1 MASLT
6 CSATSSGKAAT
17 SALVSGYNNR
27 TCLLSHTEVTKFKD
41 SPSKHTS
48 VSHFP
53 GVHVCCD
60 PQAEHAPKAIL
71 MSGCRCRRSSSS
83 NSALPQ
89 QQQQQ
94 QQWQSHPARP
104 SQFGKWRRSW
114 QQQLLKQQQQQRH
127 KATTIHKHSMA
138 PGNGVSCASAK
149 STAVQVVAG
158 FSALGSPRSRQRDR
172 SHAAA
177 QQQCSEPCKATSLVK
192 SGVIKVFLRCVRA
205 FLLCVCVLCA
215 RQLVAPDSFDQLRL
229 SCCCVAVRPLA
240 AWRRS
245 AVC

>member
-1 MASLT
+1 MAVVVEEAAA
-6 CSATSSGKAAT
+6 ATAHCHNNNNSSGKAIPLDLPNLA
-17 SALVSGYNNR
+17 SGEKVGNNN
-27 TCLLSHTEVTKFKD
+27 
-41 SPSKHTS
+41 SPSS
-48 VSHFP
+48 
-53 GVHVCCD
+53 
-60 PQAEHAPKAIL
+60 
-71 MSGCRCRRSSSS
+71 
-83 NSALPQ
+83 
-89 QQQQQ
+89 
-94 QQWQSHPARP
+94 
-104 SQFGKWRRSW
+104 
-114 QQQLLKQQQQQRH
+114 LKQQQQQRH

-192 SGVIKVFLRCVRA
+192 SGVIKVFLSCVRA

-215 RQLVAPDSFDQLRL
+215 RQLVAPDYFDQLRL